1 MQVFFVALPE
11 ATPSRFGSPSFLGG
25 QTRSAQRNNNLHY
38 KKLNPQSTVSTWRY
52 YNTFSI
58 SEKICSLNEKELK
71 KRNFHDARILT
82 HWQDSVG
89 DEFAN
94 KLHPKQIKIV
104 GTDNKFVQKI
114 LYCFTDDRRFANEFS
129 FHKKDLLERLNLYFG
144 DKKEVFVD
152 IKISF

>member
-1 MQVFFVALPE
+1 MPA
-11 ATPSRFGSPSFLGG
+11 
-25 QTRSAQRNNNLHY
+25 
-38 KKLNPQSTVSTWRY
+38 WRY

-71 KRNFHDARILT
+71 KRNFHDARILM
-82 HWQDSVG
+82 HWQDIVG

-104 GTDNKFVQKI
+104 GTDNQLLQKI
-114 LYCFTDDRRFANEFS
+114 LYCFSDDRHFANEFV

-152 IKISF
+152 LKISF